1 MTTNAASSMMSKVTK
16 AIISKSSAMIKLG
29 NNLVTYLANGVKS
42 KSATL
47 SSSVGNVIT
56 SCVSKV
62 RSKYSN
68 MYDAG
73 KFVMQGLANGIAN
86 NGYRAIN
93 QAESVAN
100 KVTTIVHEAL
110 KINSPSKVF
119 YGIGGSIIEGL
130 TSGIHDGEGSVET
143 ASLRLA
149 TTAKRSF
156 DASIGK
162 IVDAIN
168 SDMDLQPTI
177 RPVVDTSDV
186 VAGARA
192 INGMFSMTPSE
203 RTLSTVG
210 SINSMMNNRIQNGS
224 NTDVVSAIDKLR
236 KEIGNVGGT
245 TNIVNGVTYDDG
257 SNISNAV
264 EALVRA
270 ARIERRV

>member
-1 MTTNAASSMMSKVTK
+1 
-16 AIISKSSAMIKLG
+16 
-29 NNLVTYLANGVKS
+29 
-42 KSATL
+42 
-47 SSSVGNVIT
+47 
-56 SCVSKV
+56 
-62 RSKYSN
+62 

-73 KFVMQGLANGIAN
+73 KYVMQGLANGISN

-93 QAESVAN
+93 EAQAIAN
-100 KVTTIVHEAL
+100 RVKNIVNNTLGIA
-110 KINSPSKVF
+110 SPSKVF
-119 YGIGGSIIEGL
+119 YQIGSYIVQGL
-130 TSGIHDGEGSVET
+130 TNGLYDGDDSVET

-168 SDMDLQPTI
+168 TDMDLQPTI

-192 INGMFSMTPSE
+192 INGMFSMTPSA

-224 NTDVVSAIDKLR
+224 NTDVVLAIDKLR
-236 KEIGNVGGT
+236 KDLGNVGGT

-257 SNISNAV
+257 SNISDAV
-264 EALVRA
+264 GALIRA